1 MIAKTDHRRSIVL
14 ITISRTTLTTI
25 IAGGHTVT
33 TVLKLGTSS
42 DARTRLGGAL

>member
-14 ITISRTTLTTI
+14 ITIPRTTLTTI